1 MAGQAR
7 DKRNKLLN
15 HLRKAEG
22 VEICTQYDLNP
33 YEKKNNKQTNQQN
46 KQTNPAKVW
55 PGP

>member
-33 YEKKNNKQTNQQN
+33 YEKKKQQTNQPTKQTN
-46 KQTNPAKVW
+46 KPC
-55 PGP
+55 